1 MNNKVK
7 FLRGTS
13 SEYAAA
19 EKDID
24 TIYFTTDDGKLYIG
38 DKEVSDDGSITIDD
52 TLSDT
57 SENPVQNKIITSALN
72 NKAESNHVHSYAGSS
87 SEGGSATSAVKL
99 DSSAGSSVNPVYF
112 SEGKPVACTYTLGK
126 SVPSD
131 AVFTDTIYT
140 LPKATISALGG
151 VIPDGTSIT
160 VDEDG
165 VISAVGG
172 GEGGG
177 VTIDSALSDTSENP
191 VQNKVINSALNNKA
205 DKSKYGDTT
214 INVGRKAD
222 STVGDYST
230 AEGYGTTAS
239 GKYSH
244 TEGVSTTASGKYSH
258 AEGSNRNSVD
268 ATLSDRTVTISDV
281 NYTITGST
289 AYGMNSHAEGAQSFA
304 YGYSSHAEGIVTI
317 ASGFASHAEGNNTK
331 ASGNT
336 SHAEG
341 ETTTASGDSSHAEGT
356 RSIASNYASH
366 AGGHYNAAMINGGA
380 PNNTTGTAFVI
391 GNGTGLTAL
400 SNAFSVMYT
409 GVVKAKSTITASTTA
424 DYAEFFEWLDENP
437 DEEDRVGYFVT
448 IDGDKIR
455 IATNEDDYILGV
467 VSGEPFVLGNG
478 DCDTWNG
485 MFLRDE
491 FRRTIYEPAPKMVEV
506 LDSDGNPTGEFEEVE
521 GEFEGTRP
529 KLNPEYDHT
538 QLYISRFDR
547 KEWAPI
553 GMLGVL
559 AVRHDGTAVVNG
571 YVTVNADGIATAC
584 DRKAENS
591 YRVIKSNSDSVV
603 EIIFR

>member
-1 MNNKVK
+1 MNNKIK

-38 DKEVSDDGSITIDD
+38 DKEVSGDGSITIDD

-140 LPKATISALGG
+140 LPKATISTLGG

-172 GEGGG
+172 GEGGD

-214 INVGRKAD
+214 INVGRSEN

-230 AEGYGTTAS
+230 AEGYQTTAS
-239 GKYSH
+239 GI
-244 TEGVSTTASGKYSH
+244 ASH
-258 AEGSNRNSVD
+258 AEGSR
-268 ATLSDRTVTISDV
+268 
-281 NYTITGST
+281 
-289 AYGMNSHAEGAQSFA
+289 
-304 YGYSSHAEGIVTI
+304 
-317 ASGFASHAEGNNTK
+317 
-331 ASGNT
+331 
-336 SHAEG
+336 
-341 ETTTASGDSSHAEGT
+341 
-356 RSIASNYASH
+356 
-366 AGGHYNAAMINGGA
+366 
-380 PNNTTGTAFVI
+380 
-391 GNGTGLTAL
+391 
-400 SNAFSVMYT
+400 
-409 GVVKAKSTITASTTA
+409 
-424 DYAEFFEWLDENP
+424 
-437 DEEDRVGYFVT
+437 
-448 IDGDKIR
+448 
-455 IATNEDDYILGV
+455 
-467 VSGEPFVLGNG
+467 
-478 DCDTWNG
+478 
-485 MFLRDE
+485 
-491 FRRTIYEPAPKMVEV
+491 
-506 LDSDGNPTGEFEEVE
+506 
-521 GEFEGTRP
+521 
-529 KLNPEYDHT
+529 
-538 QLYISRFDR
+538 
-547 KEWAPI
+547 
-553 GMLGVL
+553 
-559 AVRHDGTAVVNG
+559 
-571 YVTVNADGIATAC
+571 
-584 DRKAENS
+584 
-591 YRVIKSNSDSVV
+591 
-603 EIIFR
+603 